1 MFQIIRS
8 QQRGLADH
16 GWLKSFHT
24 FSFADYYNEKMM
36 SFSSLRVINE
46 DWIEAKSGFPT
57 HGHRDMEI
65 ITYIID
71 GALEHKDSMGNS
83 TIIKP
88 GELQRMSAG
97 TGVKHSEFN
106 PINEGKTHLLQI
118 WITPNVQGVTPSYGQ
133 KDFSQSLEENN
144 FVLVASEKGEDGSI
158 SLHQDMKLY
167 ACKRHHSGSFTFNS
181 HTQKKYWVQL
191 IKGELNLNANNTRE
205 TLKEG
210 DAAALSFTNEIQFS
224 WKDNLEMIIFELI

>member
-1 MFQIIRS
+1 
-8 QQRGLADH
+8 
-16 GWLKSFHT
+16 
-24 FSFADYYNEKMM
+24 MM